1 MLGRFKAVALLVTL
15 SVSEHW
21 VCAIPDNLSPDGKII
36 FDYEVAG
43 NELIEKSPSKLIL
56 QIIRN
61 DARQLLAIWF
71 PELMPQQPGGTMV
84 LIDKDDGSFR
94 RTILY
99 THFDLSDA
107 GTCKMTP

>member
-1 MLGRFKAVALLVTL
+1 VSGRLHSKQTVL
-15 SVSEHW
+15 SS
-21 VCAIPDNLSPDGKII
+21 D
-36 FDYEVAG
+36 
-43 NELIEKSPSKLIL
+43 
-56 QIIRN
+56 IR
-61 DARQLLAIWF
+61 
-71 PELMPQQPGGTMV
+71 GGTMV